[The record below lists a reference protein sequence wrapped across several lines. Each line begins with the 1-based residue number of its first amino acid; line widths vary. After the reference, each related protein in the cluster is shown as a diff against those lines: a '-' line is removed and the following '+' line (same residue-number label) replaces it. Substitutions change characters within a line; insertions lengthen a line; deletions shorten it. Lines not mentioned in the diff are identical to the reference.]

1 VDAIMACST
10 DEGDRELIAAA
21 QMGERSA
28 LDEFVRRHDR
38 WVRNVVYATVA
49 NSGAIDD
56 IVQGIWI
63 RVWQQIGTLI
73 DPSRWRAWLYRLARN
88 AAIDA
93 GQKAAGERR
102 SRMAFLRAGHGPA
115 KVPQPAATLMEEE
128 QRRRVLAAIRGLPAI
143 YREPFI
149 LRHLEDWSY
158 AEIGE
163 AMSLPVDTV
172 ETRLVRARRL
182 LRAALQDLDSE
193 QEVHSR

>member
-1 VDAIMACST
+1 MAWST
-10 DEGDRELIAAA
+10 DQGDRELIAAA
-21 QMGERSA
+21 QMGERGA
-28 LDEFVRRHDR
+28 LDELVRRHDR

-49 NSGAIDD
+49 NAGAIDD
-56 IVQGIWI
+56 IVQGVWI
-63 RVWQQIGTLI
+63 KVWQQIGTLI
-73 DPSRWRAWLYRLARN
+73 DPLRWRAWLYKLAKN

-93 GQKAAGERR
+93 GQKAAAERR
-102 SRMAFLRAGHGPA
+102 SRMALVRSGHEPVRAPS
-115 KVPQPAATLMEEE
+115 PPATLVEEE
-128 QRRRVLAAIRGLPAI
+128 QRRRVMAAIRGLPAI

-193 QEVHSR
+193 QKVQSR